1 MDVSGVWVRPLNKSG
16 HVIYRCEANNS
27 LGNEKSN
34 SILFIVGGKVQYRVL
49 IESTV
54 VIFHNGSLARLLIN
68 LY

>member
-34 SILFIVGGKVQYRVL
+34 SIIFIVGGKVQYRL
-49 IESTV
+49 L
-54 VIFHNGSLARLLIN
+54 NGTFT
-68 LY
+68 Y